1 MTIMFSV
8 KQLTKTKTLIH
19 VFYNDYIAIILIIK
33 FVTEMLTQLRMHWP
47 EATKLSPDLTQCYN
61 HLRTILLS
69 VNMDVMSGNLK
80 ISLRLTHIFV
90 VYNAIP
96 TCVLG

>member
-1 MTIMFSV
+1 MNRISFLNRGYAFKGLLAV
-8 KQLTKTKTLIH
+8 
-19 VFYNDYIAIILIIK
+19 
-33 FVTEMLTQLRMHWP
+33 
-47 EATKLSPDLTQCYN
+47 C
-61 HLRTILLS
+61 HLRTVLLS

>member
-1 MTIMFSV
+1 MHR
-8 KQLTKTKTLIH
+8 L
-19 VFYNDYIAIILIIK
+19 
-33 FVTEMLTQLRMHWP
+33 HWP
-47 EATKLSPDLTQCYN
+47 EATKLSPDLTQCEN
-61 HLRTILLS
+61 HLRTVLLS

-96 TCVLG
+96 TCVLGVGNKNHDYKEKFLEILWGPNIAMSN